1 MSLFEWQPIY
11 SVGDADTDA
20 QHRQL
25 FDIANRFERAYH
37 EGSGTQQLFIIFSEL
52 IDYTKVHFAD
62 EERLMRQ
69 AGYPECDKHK
79 ENHDRLVE
87 LVGAYCRSFERG
99 DKDVAENAITFIKTW
114 LTGHILGMDRKYR
127 PYVDETRH

>member
-1 MSLFEWQPIY
+1 MSLFEWQSVY
-11 SVGDADTDA
+11 SVGDPRTDA
-20 QHRQL
+20 QHQQL
-25 FDIANRFERAYH
+25 FDIANRFHRAYQ
-37 EGSGTQQLFIIFSEL
+37 EGRSPRQLSTIFSEL
-52 IDYTKVHFAD
+52 IDYTKYHFAD

-69 AGYPECDKHK
+69 AGYPDFDKHK

-99 DKDVAENAITFIKTW
+99 DKDVAENAMTFIKTW

-127 PYVDETRH
+127 PYLEETRH